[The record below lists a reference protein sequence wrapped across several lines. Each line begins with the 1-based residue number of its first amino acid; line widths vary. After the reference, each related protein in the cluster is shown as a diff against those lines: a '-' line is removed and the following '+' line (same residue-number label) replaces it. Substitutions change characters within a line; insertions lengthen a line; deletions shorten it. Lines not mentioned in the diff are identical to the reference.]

1 MKYVFVNDLYYLI
14 KYKYKLILKYF
25 LVLFLYFLMTK
36 NSNSD
41 TYIIDIIFAT
51 TIDLKENILNIYYT
65 ALVLLNYIFVIYLS
79 LDILKKDLDNL
90 DNLYLRISTT
100 KWITTKIFAVFLIVF
115 IINTVLFLVIYS
127 FKSVGL
133 LYYII
138 ILKKILFSIIIS
150 MNVYVLSLLFNKFKI
165 LWFIFLLPLIFIC
178 AKKIIISEISF
189 LILFSFILTMCLI
202 IFVISKFAKFSDLK
216 E

>member
-127 FKSVGL
+127 FKSV
-133 LYYII
+133 
-138 ILKKILFSIIIS
+138 
-150 MNVYVLSLLFNKFKI
+150 
-165 LWFIFLLPLIFIC
+165 
-178 AKKIIISEISF
+178 
-189 LILFSFILTMCLI
+189 
-202 IFVISKFAKFSDLK
+202 
-216 E
+216 